1 MQRLSLYLLLL
12 CVLACSDG
20 ADIQSSSIL
29 PAETQL
35 LVWAKEKGCR
45 YSNGLEM
52 MFFQGAAAFKLWTGK
67 DMPLDVVREVF
78 KAE

>member
-1 MQRLSLYLLLL
+1 MVFDVIYS
-12 CVLACSDG
+12 
-20 ADIQSSSIL
+20 